1 MQEFTLRD
9 GDEFIRLGQVL
20 KAAGV
25 AGSGVEAKDMIQAG
39 EVSVNGLEETRRG
52 RKLYSGDM
60 VSVSGEEISIQS
72 GGLPNGE
79 V

>member
-1 MQEFTLRD
+1 MQKFTLRD